1 MKITN
6 TYIKYFLIFI
16 FTIFFDFVYLSS
28 EDINSNKEKF
38 PLDFYLLGGPNF
50 IYHKTQL
57 PLIYNSADC
66 GVYDNNNNKGYF
78 LGTGI
83 NYNLFD
89 KLFSI
94 DTRIYLENRNLEL
107 IKSTNNF
114 EVYNQTNDNYTKL
127 ELQHNYTSKLN
138 YLGFEIGFNSQP
150 LYYIPVSFR
159 IGIDY
164 SDVFGNSNFTNTQTI
179 LSPDNILFNNKR
191 RTQVIEEGEFSNI
204 NTSYGI
210 SFALQSKF
218 NWINNLQVGTEINYR
233 LGLNN
238 LKSDSFW
245 ETNILRFNLLVF
257 LDNSLIDSTILEEN
271 ITSLNQINK
280 ETKDSIILNSNNINE
295 KTNNI
300 NIIKAD
306 NLSILETFVTQT
318 YPILPYIFFDSSS
331 ANLSNKFIKKY
342 ENSYQ
347 FDEKKLPHNNLEIYY
362 HILDILGSRL
372 SKSNSNITI
381 IGMSDGIE
389 ENNLKSTNILMSN
402 RANTIKNY
410 LKSKWNIDDDKMT
423 IKTKLYENKAKID
436 NEIITNE
443 YRRVELLSND
453 ISLFEPILH
462 SKFIE
467 YTSNKTE
474 QNLELN
480 YINKV
485 QELDINIIYN
495 DNKIKLEK
503 KYYNLFINDKNKSII
518 CKININQNYLDK
530 YSIILDYY
538 NECSF
543 EIISKD
549 IYDQFDTNKINF
561 TVFKDQN
568 NFELGRLNLIVFD
581 YNSFEISDIN
591 RNMLKNF
598 TSNTIQNNS
607 KTKIIG
613 STDLVGEL
621 TYNYNLS
628 QERADAVA
636 NYLNSFNKN
645 YKFIE
650 IKGIGPSD
658 IKFDNSNAEGRFYC
672 RTVLIE
678 VKTPIDK

>member
-1 MKITN
+1 LN
-6 TYIKYFLIFI
+6 YINIYLKYLYLFI
-16 FTIFFDFVYLSS
+16 FLFLSVDNYLGA
-28 EDINSNKEKF
+28 DDKNNQKLPI
-38 PLDFYLLGGPNF
+38 DFYLLGGPNF
-50 IYHKTQL
+50 IYHKTKL

-66 GVYDNNNNKGYF
+66 GIFDNNNNKGYF

-83 NYNLFD
+83 NYNILN

-94 DTRIYLENRNLEL
+94 DTRIYIENRNLEL
-107 IKSTNNF
+107 NKSSENF

-127 ELQHNYTSKLN
+127 ELQHNYKAKLN
-138 YLGFEIGFNSQP
+138 YLGFEMGFNTQP
-150 LYYIPVSFR
+150 LNYVPVSFR
-159 IGIDY
+159 LGIDY
-164 SDVFGNSNFTNTQTI
+164 SDLLGNSNFTNTQTI
-179 LSPDNILFNNKR
+179 ISPDNILFNNQR
-191 RTQVIEEGEFSNI
+191 RTQIIEEGEINNV
-204 NTSYGI
+204 NTSYGL

-218 NWINNLQVGTEINYR
+218 SWINNLQVGTEINYR

-245 ETNILRFNLLVF
+245 ETNILRLNLLVF
-257 LDNSLIDSTILEEN
+257 LDNSIVDSTDLEEKIVI
-271 ITSLNQINK
+271 ITDIETVKKEILTETPKKQIN
-280 ETKDSIILNSNNINE
+280 

-300 NIIKAD
+300 NIVKAD

-331 ANLSNKFIKKY
+331 ANLSNKFIKRY

-347 FDEKKLPHNNLEIYY
+347 FDEKKLPHNNLDIYY

-372 SKSNSNITI
+372 SKSKSNITI
-381 IGMSDGIE
+381 VGMSDGLE
-389 ENNLKSTNILMSN
+389 ESNLKSTNSLMSN

-410 LKSKWNIDDDKMT
+410 LISKWNIDNDKIL
-423 IKTKLYENKAKID
+423 IKAKVFENKSKID
-436 NEIITNE
+436 NQIITDE
-443 YRRVELLSND
+443 YRRLELFSDD
-453 ISLFEPILH
+453 ITLFEPILH
-462 SKFIE
+462 SNFIE

-474 QNLELN
+474 QNIDLN
-480 YINKV
+480 YKNKIKDL
-485 QELDINIIYN
+485 EIYAIYK

-503 KYYNLFINDKNKSII
+503 DFYDLIIDEKNKSII
-518 CKININQNYLDK
+518 CKFNLNQNYLTK
-530 YSIILDYY
+530 YNKILDYY

-549 IYDQFDTNKINF
+549 NYEQNDTNKINF

-568 NFELGRLNLIVFD
+568 NYELGRLNLIVFD
-581 YNSFEISDIN
+581 YNSSDISDIN
-591 RNMLKNF
+591 KSMLKNF
-598 TSNTIQNNS
+598 TFNTIQNNS

-636 NYLNSFNKN
+636 NYLISFNKN

-650 IKGIGPSD
+650 VKGIGPSE